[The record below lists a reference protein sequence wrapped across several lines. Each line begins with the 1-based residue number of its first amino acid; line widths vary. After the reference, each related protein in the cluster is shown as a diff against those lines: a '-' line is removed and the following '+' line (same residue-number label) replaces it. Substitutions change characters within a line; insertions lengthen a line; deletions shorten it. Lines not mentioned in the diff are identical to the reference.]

1 MHTNELKLRPVK
13 AVAVLEQSLHEL
25 QPQRLAALEDQ
36 SVLADKL
43 SHHVLV
49 RRNRAVFL
57 QEALQLHV
65 LH

>member
-1 MHTNELKLRPVK
+1 MHANELKLRPVE

-25 QPQRLAALEDQ
+25 QPQSLAALEDQ
-36 SVLADKL
+36 SVLADEL

-49 RRNRAVFL
+49 CRDRAVL
-57 QEALQLHV
+57 LEEALQLHV